1 MIAQSET
8 VRTETT
14 ENGGSLPPRDRAA
27 PWRSTGANLRDLD
40 IPGFCRSAVPRAR
53 NAEPVLFRS
62 APDRNCRNQRTRSG
76 DGRFVDGGRH
86 AGPHLLLVRQPA
98 VAVTASVTVLGNL
111 SVDLV
116 NDDPPSPGGC
126 PSFAGIALAPLGEAA
141 LLVTRGAT
149 ADLPLFADV
158 LGALEVPYRVLP
170 SATTSSFGLRYTGDH
185 RVMTVEAIGPS
196 WTPDDVDGLDLGP
209 WVHVSPLLRSDFPV
223 EVLAALSARGCRLS
237 YDGQG
242 LVRAPRLGPLTV
254 DGGYDRA
261 VLRYIQVL
269 KLDDDEADIVAGRP
283 FDTEAAAGLGVP
295 EVVVTH
301 GSGGCDLY
309 VDGAQFH
316 VPAARPVLGVHAT
329 GAGDMFTVTYVAG
342 RAAGRPPLDAAQR
355 ASTFVAERLQER
367 LDAQD
372 TAKR

>member
-1 MIAQSET
+1 M
-8 VRTETT
+8 
-14 ENGGSLPPRDRAA
+14 
-27 PWRSTGANLRDLD
+27 
-40 IPGFCRSAVPRAR
+40 
-53 NAEPVLFRS
+53 
-62 APDRNCRNQRTRSG
+62 
-76 DGRFVDGGRH
+76 
-86 AGPHLLLVRQPA
+86 
-98 VAVTASVTVLGNL
+98 TASVTVLGNL

-149 ADLPLFADV
+149 TDLPLFADV
-158 LGALEVPYRVLP
+158 LGGLEVPYRVLP

-254 DGGYDRA
+254 DADYDPA
-261 VLRYIQVL
+261 VLPHLQVL
-269 KLDDDEADIVAGRP
+269 KMADDEADVIAGRP
-283 FDTEAAAGLGVP
+283 FDAAVAATLGVP
-295 EVVVTH
+295 EVLVTH

-309 VDGAQFH
+309 LGGTQVH
-316 VPAARPVLGVHAT
+316 VPAARQITGIHTT
-329 GAGDMFTVTYVAG
+329 GAGDMFTVTYVAARAEG
-342 RAAGRPPLDAAQR
+342 LPPVDAAGR
-355 ASTFVAERLQER
+355 ASAFVAGRLQER
-367 LDAQD
+367 LDTQHAGHAD
-372 TAKR
+372 TRD